1 MISLA
6 YIQMIDLRVV
16 HNTTEAIVSLIHK
29 YQDQHNDPNS
39 LDFPPILHNHLCDYG
54 DNHNHIL

>member
-1 MISLA
+1 
-6 YIQMIDLRVV
+6 MIDLRVV